1 MVVVMKLKYVDELS
15 GGRKR
20 FRRRY
25 PQAVAEVLGESVFQ
39 VAMKAREGAELFTEH
54 AKLLAEF
61 EKIVAKAKAKEVLEL
76 HADGMGGTEIAK
88 RLGIGRASVYRILKE
103 EAV

>member
-25 PQAVAEVLGESVFQ
+25 PKAVAEVLGDSVFQ
-39 VAMKAREGAELFTEH
+39 VGA
-54 AKLLAEF
+54 
-61 EKIVAKAKAKEVLEL
+61 
-76 HADGMGGTEIAK
+76 TEIA
-88 RLGIGRASVYRILKE
+88 RRVGIGWASVYRILE
-103 EAV
+103 EEKAA

>member
-1 MVVVMKLKYVDELS
+1 MAYMMKLKYIDSLS

-25 PQAVAEVLGESVFQ
+25 PKAAAEVLGEAVFQ
-39 VAMKAREGAELFTEH
+39 VAMVAREGADPLNEH

-61 EKIVAKAKAKEVLEL
+61 EKIVAKARRSAAQQGQLPPLEHWREAIKETEATVAEVTWLLE
-76 HADGMGGTEIAK
+76 
-88 RLGIGRASVYRILKE
+88 
-103 EAV
+103 